1 MDSKQKLLVLF
12 CIVTLFAMLIFSLFS
27 DKGLS
32 DYFALKSERDRLV
45 HENIQ
50 LKVENDTLYRTIE
63 RLRNDPEYIE
73 SVARKE
79 LGMIKKDEVI
89 LTPKNNNS
97 ELGAAT
103 RKKGDLDDHT
113 EE

>member
-1 MDSKQKLLVLF
+1 MDSKQKILVSL
-12 CIVTLFAMLIFSLFS
+12 CIVTLFAMLLFSLFS

-32 DYFALKSERDRLV
+32 DYFELKSEKDRLV
-45 HENIQ
+45 IENIR
-50 LKVENDTLYRTIE
+50 LKEKNDELYRTIE

-89 LTPKNNNS
+89 LTPGKTAKKN
-97 ELGAAT
+97 
-103 RKKGDLDDHT
+103 K
-113 EE
+113 

>member
-1 MDSKQKLLVLF
+1 MDSKYKILISI
-12 CIVTLFAMLIFSLFS
+12 CIVTLFAMLLFSLFS

-32 DYFALKSERDRLV
+32 DYFTLKSERDRLV
-45 HENIQ
+45 MENIR
-50 LKVENDTLYRTIE
+50 LKEKNDELYRTIE

-89 LTPKNNNS
+89 LTPGKTTGNI
-97 ELGAAT
+97 E
-103 RKKGDLDDHT
+103 
-113 EE
+113 

>member
-1 MDSKQKLLVLF
+1 MDVKQKTLIAF
-12 CIVTLFAMLIFSLFS
+12 CILALFAMLLFSLFS

-32 DYFALKSERDRLV
+32 DFFALKSERDRLV
-45 HENIQ
+45 HENIR
-50 LKVENDTLYRTIE
+50 LKEENDTLYRTIE

-89 LTPKNNNS
+89 LTPKNDKDVS
-97 ELGAAT
+97 
-103 RKKGDLDDHT
+103 K
-113 EE
+113 